1 MAVRPGTIAKRQ
13 QCRTEHAR
21 KGGLATK
28 VRYGREHYVR
38 IGQLG
43 GRPTFHESVAK
54 AKERE
59 LEVQSRGVGPG
70 RPRKAPPAGETKE
83 MPAETAA
90 NRPGLEVWAWP
101 FRWRVATSAFEPP
114 HSFSTPPLPAGSA
127 PRSRRARERHLTR
140 PPQTDLSFPTMSV
153 GNSLKRLKLHD
164 R

>member
-59 LEVQSRGVGPG
+59 PEVQSRGVGPG

-101 FRWRVATSAFEPP
+101 FRVLSSLPIALARP
-114 HSFSTPPLPAGSA
+114 HSLPEAPPAAAG
-127 PRSRRARERHLTR
+127 PG
-140 PPQTDLSFPTMSV
+140 SV
-153 GNSLKRLKLHD
+153 T
-164 R
+164 